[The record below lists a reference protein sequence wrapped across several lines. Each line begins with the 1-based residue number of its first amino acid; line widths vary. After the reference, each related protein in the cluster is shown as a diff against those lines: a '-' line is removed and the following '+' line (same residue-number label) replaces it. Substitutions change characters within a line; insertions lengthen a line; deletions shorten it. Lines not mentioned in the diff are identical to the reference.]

1 MNVHGIGMTSQR
13 TRDRL
18 IQRLR
23 EEGISNE
30 RVLEAMR
37 NVPRHL
43 FVDEALATRAYEDT
57 ALPIGQGQTISQPY
71 IVALM
76 TQTLLAGGR
85 LKKVLEVG
93 TGSGYQ
99 TAVLAQLV
107 DEIYSV
113 ERIEPL
119 MKLARKRL
127 RELGCRNVNIKLSDG
142 SWGWKEHAPYDGI
155 IVTAAPAEVP
165 PACRAARARWTANH
179 PGRRAGHAGIVAG
192 SKHGQRAFPGTP
204 RTRQF
209 RSARE
214 RFHLRTAHA
223 PFNIHRMAPFRWG
236 MAFMLVLL
244 SSCAFP
250 LAPVSEQGTALRHP
264 EAGYRE
270 VQAGDT
276 LYSIAWESGR
286 DYRDLARWNRIAS
299 PYLIKPGQK
308 LRLLPPAGADQAIR
322 PELKPLPP
330 TSNQRATAEKAPE
343 KKKAAVEK
351 PQTPAK
357 QDVPAGAAKQL
368 DWIWPAEGALLERY
382 SANGPNKGIDIAG
395 RKGQP
400 ILAAAAGQV
409 VYQGGGLRGY
419 GQLIIVKHNA
429 DFLERICPLATG
441 FTSRRNDKRAE
452 NRRHWQH
459 WLIGQAA
466 FRSSIPRCSGDPQ
479 DYLPRK

>member
-23 EEGISNE
+23 EEGIRDE
-30 RVLEAMR
+30 RVLDAMR

-127 RELGCRNVNIKLSDG
+127 RELGCRNVHTKLSDG

-165 PACRAARARWTANH
+165 PA
-179 PGRRAGHAGIVAG
+179 
-192 SKHGQRAFPGTP
+192 
-204 RTRQF
+204 
-209 RSARE
+209 
-214 RFHLRTAHA
+214 
-223 PFNIHRMAPFRWG
+223 
-236 MAFMLVLL
+236 LL
-244 SSCAFP
+244 EQ
-250 LAPVSEQGTALRHP
+250 LAPG
-264 EAGYRE
+264 
-270 VQAGDT
+270 
-276 LYSIAWESGR
+276 GR
-286 DYRDLARWNRIAS
+286 
-299 PYLIKPGQK
+299 LIIPVG
-308 LRLLPPAGADQAIR
+308 
-322 PELKPLPP
+322 
-330 TSNQRATAEKAPE
+330 
-343 KKKAAVEK
+343 
-351 PQTPAK
+351 
-357 QDVPAGAAKQL
+357 GAAMQ
-368 DWIWPAEGALLERY
+368 ELLLVQHTDKGLSQER
-382 SANGPNKGIDIAG
+382 
-395 RKGQP
+395 
-400 ILAAAAGQV
+400 
-409 VYQGGGLRGY
+409 
-419 GQLIIVKHNA
+419 
-429 DFLERICPLATG
+429 LELVNFVPLV
-441 FTSRRNDKRAE
+441 RD
-452 NRRHWQH
+452 
-459 WLIGQAA
+459 
-466 FRSSIPRCSGDPQ
+466 SI
-479 DYLPRK
+479 